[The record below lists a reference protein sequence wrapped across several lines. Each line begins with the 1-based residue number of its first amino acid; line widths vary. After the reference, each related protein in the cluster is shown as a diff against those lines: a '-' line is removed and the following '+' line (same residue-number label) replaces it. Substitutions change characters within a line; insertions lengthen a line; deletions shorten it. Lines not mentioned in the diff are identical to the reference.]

1 MEMGSHM
8 RLLSWPASRSTRCTK
23 AGCRDA
29 AVCPFVPYVAQLQG
43 SARSEP
49 TLTSMGGKSTTTNR
63 HELDKT
69 GKSLQQDRLRRRH
82 CITFSRVSARAG
94 QLSVDLGSLKAG
106 LYQAAHRAGVSP
118 SVLARKAI
126 AVLVDPTT
134 SESGAEVS
142 QRAPRA
148 SVERGK
154 PEGKVLEVRVK
165 LREEDAGR
173 ASECA
178 RAEGLSRSEYLAVL
192 GGEAMR
198 EVAKRAGTA

>member
-82 CITFSRVSARAG
+82 CITFPRVSARTG
-94 QLSVDLGSLKAG
+94 QLSVDLGPLKAG

-118 SVLARKAI
+118 SVLARRAI
-126 AVLVDPTT
+126 AALLDPTT
-134 SESGAEVS
+134 SESGMEVLLS
-142 QRAPRA
+142 VSRLV
-148 SVERGK
+148 VERGK

-165 LREEDAGR
+165 LCEEDAR
-173 ASECA
+173 
-178 RAEGLSRSEYLAVL
+178 R
-192 GGEAMR
+192 
-198 EVAKRAGTA
+198 

>member
-69 GKSLQQDRLRRRH
+69 GKSLQQDRLRRRR
-82 CITFSRVSARAG
+82 CATLFRM
-94 QLSVDLGSLKAG
+94 SVDLGPLKVG

-126 AVLVDPTT
+126 AALLGSTAN
-134 SESGAEVS
+134 ESGVEVS
-142 QRAPRA
+142 W
-148 SVERGK
+148 
-154 PEGKVLEVRVK
+154 
-165 LREEDAGR
+165 
-173 ASECA
+173 
-178 RAEGLSRSEYLAVL
+178 
-192 GGEAMR
+192 
-198 EVAKRAGTA
+198 T

>member
-69 GKSLQQDRLRRRH
+69 GKSLQQDRLRRRR
-82 CITFSRVSARAG
+82 CATLSRMKTRPG
-94 QLSVDLGSLKAG
+94 RMSVDLGPLKAS

-126 AVLVDPTT
+126 SALLDSTT
-134 SESGAEVS
+134 SKSGVEV
-142 QRAPRA
+142 
-148 SVERGK
+148 
-154 PEGKVLEVRVK
+154 L
-165 LREEDAGR
+165 
-173 ASECA
+173 
-178 RAEGLSRSEYLAVL
+178 
-192 GGEAMR
+192 
-198 EVAKRAGTA
+198 